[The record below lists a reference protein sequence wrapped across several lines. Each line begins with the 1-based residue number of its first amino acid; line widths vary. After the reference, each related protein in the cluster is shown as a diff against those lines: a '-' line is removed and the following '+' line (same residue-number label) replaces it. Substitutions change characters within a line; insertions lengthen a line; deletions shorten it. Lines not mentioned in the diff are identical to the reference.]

1 MSLSQQVA
9 ALERENERLS
19 RLVDSL
25 TEQIESQN
33 ILQQIA
39 DVVGNSK
46 EKWRGHY
53 ETLPSD
59 LQELIKLHDRYEKNC
74 TEGRT
79 INEGTRDNQ
88 LLQPSHASL

>member
-1 MSLSQQVA
+1 MMKLSDLVA
-9 ALERENERLS
+9 DLERENERLS

-59 LQELIKLHDRYEKNC
+59 LQELIKLHDRYQKNFYDSILENH
-74 TEGRT
+74 TNGGEGA
-79 INEGTRDNQ
+79 Q
-88 LLQPSHASL
+88 